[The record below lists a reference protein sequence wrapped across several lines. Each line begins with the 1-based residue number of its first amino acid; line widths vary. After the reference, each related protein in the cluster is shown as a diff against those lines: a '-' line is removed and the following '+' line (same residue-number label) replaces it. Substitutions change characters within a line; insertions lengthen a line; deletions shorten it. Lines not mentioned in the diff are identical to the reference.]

1 MMPRGGKLPAAT
13 AKHIGTRKV
22 SMIHIYGRIAA
33 GTLIVESDGPLAS
46 PEITGMGGRV
56 AAPVVVEKAEN
67 GKYTTV
73 FDASELRHWSPADPV
88 LYRLRAEGIDERFG
102 YCELRTFSN
111 TDVLLNGERIYL
123 RGYIRG
129 AKAHEHPNMT
139 GGTLKDAA
147 VKNIRQAKKYGFNLV
162 RFHSTI
168 PTPEFIEAADEEGL
182 LIHVEI
188 GFAYE
193 YDSQGNKTSLSMDNA
208 AWRETILKYRNHPS
222 LAIFCIGNE
231 MHNSGHQP
239 EVRKLYALG
248 RELAPGKLIM
258 DNSGWG
264 EYDRTTADIFSQHIA
279 YYFPYKHHAEMF
291 RTDDCWRINGSTCD
305 VPLNAEAETGDC
317 VAAIR
322 REAVPLRPVLAHE
335 AMHYIEVPDYD
346 ALIRKFDEFCARVGA
361 EYVAANDIRKPRFM
375 TELPKLIDRK
385 GLRGK
390 MPDYIRGSQEFK
402 KTAYKV
408 YLEKLRD
415 SALCGFEM
423 LQFADCLKYENKN
436 GVVDCFDDDKYIDA
450 KWMRAINDDAVLLGC
465 FDKETFFYDEPVEMT
480 LKISDFLPTPRI
492 RGTVTVA
499 VNGEEIYRG
508 EEVALAGG
516 LQKIAGI
523 TLRIKPKTA
532 AERVKIS
539 ARFVSGELVL
549 ENDWKI
555 WLYPHANPMRIPR
568 PELADRRLAD
578 WLRASGA
585 TTCPDAV
592 ITDRLTDRVFEELS
606 AGKHVLLLYHRDA
619 PGQQYYLPGALE
631 RFKPCIWDR
640 GSNLGGVIA
649 SPMLREALASER
661 YFDLNMQ
668 SLLEGCYKV
677 CLDDF
682 PAKANEHV
690 FGIDKPVRDRMKVLI
705 RGVKDFIDADTLRDF
720 SHFFTVR
727 VGSGKLSVCT
737 MLPADGWRIGDPVA
751 DNFLAAVCDHL
762 DELDAEGGIA
772 LEAFK
777 EYLARVTAAGVRKE
791 DVMNHF
797 WEIDNKPVEDT
808 LFWEEVQIDRSKK
821 RS

>member
-1 MMPRGGKLPAAT
+1 MAEAN
-13 AKHIGTRKV
+13 I
-22 SMIHIYGRIAA
+22 
-33 GTLIVESDGPLAS
+33 LIRSRLDASLLTVESGEPLREPIVTDDAGREVGA
-46 PEITGMGGRV
+46 EIIRS
-56 AAPVVVEKAEN
+56 VEKN
-67 GKYTTV
+67 GVWETL
-73 FDASELRHWSPADPV
+73 FDASRLRPWSTADPV
-88 LYRLRAEGIDERFG
+88 LYRVRAEGIDERFG
-102 YCELRTFSN
+102 YCELCTFSN
-111 TDVLLNGERIYL
+111 TDVLFNGERIYL

-129 AKAHEHPNMT
+129 LVAHEHPNMT

-168 PTPEFIEAADEEGL
+168 PTPEFVEAADEEGM
-182 LIHVEI
+182 LIHMEI

-193 YDSQGNKTSLSMDNA
+193 FDSRGNKIGLSMDNA

-222 LAIFCIGNE
+222 VAIFCIGNE
-231 MHNSGHQP
+231 MHKSGRQ
-239 EVRKLYALG
+239 EGVRRLYVIG
-248 RELAPGKLIM
+248 RELAPNKLM
-258 DNSGWG
+258 LDNSGWG
-264 EYDRTTADIFSQHIA
+264 EYDRPTADIFAQHIA

-291 RTDDCWRINGSTCD
+291 NTDDCWRINGSTYD
-305 VPLNAEAETGDC
+305 VPLAAEAQTRDC
-317 VAAIR
+317 SVSIR

-346 ALIRKFDEFCARVGA
+346 ALNRKFDEFCARVG
-361 EYVAANDIRKPRFM
+361 EDYLKANGIKKPRFM

-385 GLRGK
+385 GLRDR

-402 KTAYKV
+402 KMAYKV

-415 SALCGFEM
+415 SCLCGFEM

-465 FDKETFFYDEPVEMT
+465 FGKETFFYDEPVEMT
-480 LKISDFLPTPRI
+480 LKISDFLPSPRI

-523 TLRIKPKTA
+523 TLRFEPKA
-532 AERVKIS
+532 KAERAVVS

-549 ENDWKI
+549 ENSWKI
-555 WLYPHANPMRIPR
+555 WLYPHARPARIPR
-568 PELADRRLAD
+568 LELADKRLAD
-578 WLRASGA
+578 WLSATGA
-585 TTCPDAV
+585 ATVPDAV
-592 ITDRLTDRVFEELS
+592 LAERGGGGGGGGLADGEHVF
-606 AGKHVLLLYHRDA
+606 LLYHRDA
-619 PGQQYYLPGALE
+619 PGHQYYLPGALE

-649 SPMLREALASER
+649 SSMLRETLAAER
-661 YFDLNMQ
+661 YFDLNLQ

-682 PAKANEHV
+682 PSSVNEHV
-690 FGIDKPVRDRMKVLI
+690 FGIDKPVRDRMKGLI
-705 RGVKDFIDADTLRDF
+705 QGVKDFIDADTLRDF
-720 SHFFTVR
+720 SHFFTVK
-727 VGSGKLSVCT
+727 VGNGKLSVCT

-762 DELDAEGGIA
+762 GELDAEECIA
-772 LEAFK
+772 PGAFE

-808 LFWEEVQIDRSKK
+808 LYWEEVQIDMSKHKKKLSVPKPPHRS
-821 RS
+821 R